1 MKKKLLSIIS
11 AMLCA
16 ALLISCASVGSYA
29 AQEQSVTAAQADSAG
44 DGIMKGLYNTLNVVV
59 EGLVKSICS
68 IYVNPR
74 DWESIDEYDFDEIGF
89 MPGRKTYQT
98 SAGENNAWKLG
109 YSKKSIVPADINS
122 GKYNL
127 GRDLLNKYAQGV
139 YDDQCIRVAVID
151 DNSGEGAVV
160 LGAIDALGV
169 TSTDTRTIRKAVMEY
184 CEKQGIKVA
193 SINISATH
201 AHSALDTQGVST
213 EFFKK
218 LFGSFWRN
226 LLGIDGTMSGLETA
240 EFFKQHFISVSVEAI
255 KEAFGNMEEGK
266 LYFSAIDTSEYFKDK
281 RDLIS
286 KENLPHTASFKFV
299 PDSGKSA
306 TYISDIT
313 CHATSF
319 SASNGLVGSDYIFYI
334 DEYIKNTDGGNFIM
348 IPGAVGQVSRDIDVD
363 TTGMTEQEEKG
374 ASARKLGQLVGAKI
388 VGADYI
394 TELSPVINVKHRELF
409 IKPENSI
416 LTLACEI
423 GLVNNKIFY
432 DGFLFKEYKMATEMG
447 YLEFGNKIAL
457 ALFPGE
463 LYPEVFWDD
472 EITGGANWDGTEWPY
487 DNLSEAVD
495 GVTTYPVSLTNDA
508 IGYVLTDNNFAFM
521 GHIIGDGIADE
532 TLSVGKHIGSY
543 LVTEYLALID
553 SL

>member
-1 MKKKLLSIIS
+1 MKNKLLSIIS
-11 AMLCA
+11 VALCA
-16 ALLISCASVGSYA
+16 ALLVSCTSVGSYA
-29 AQEQSVTAAQADSAG
+29 VQEQSVTAAQEETVG
-44 DGIMKGLYNTLNVVV
+44 DGVMKGLYNTLNVIV
-59 EGLVKSICS
+59 EGLVKSICT
-68 IYVNPR
+68 IYANPR
-74 DWESIDEYDFDEIGF
+74 DWKSMDEYDSDEIGF
-89 MPGRKTYQT
+89 MEGRDTYQT
-98 SAGENNAWKLG
+98 SAGANNVWKLG
-109 YSKKSIVPADINS
+109 YSKKSIVPDDVDS

-169 TSTDTRTIRKAVMEY
+169 TSTDTRTIRKAVLEY
-184 CEKQGIKVA
+184 CEEQDIKVA

-226 LLGIDGTMSGLETA
+226 LFGIDGTMSGLETA
-240 EFFKQHFISVSVEAI
+240 EFFKQHFISASVEAI

-266 LYFSAIDTSEYFKDK
+266 LYFSAIDMSEYFKDK
-281 RDLIS
+281 RELIS
-286 KENLPHTASFKFV
+286 KEDLPDTASFKFV
-299 PDSGKSA
+299 PDSGNPA

-319 SASNGLVGSDYIFYI
+319 SASNGLVGSDYIYYA
-334 DEYIKNTDGGNFIM
+334 DEYIKNNGGGNFIM
-348 IPGAVGQVSRDIDVD
+348 IPGAVGQVSRDIEVD
-363 TTGMTEQEEKG
+363 TTGMTEHEEKG
-374 ASARKLGQLVGAKI
+374 ASAKKLGQLVGAKI
-388 VGADYI
+388 VEADYA

-409 IKPENSI
+409 ITPENSI

-423 GLVNNKIFY
+423 GLVNNKVFY
-432 DGFLFKEYKMATEMG
+432 DGFLFKEYIMATEMG
-447 YLEFGNKIAL
+447 YLEFGNEIAL

-487 DNLSEAVD
+487 DNLSTAVD

-532 TLSVGKHIGSY
+532 VLSVGKHIGSY
-543 LVTEYLALID
+543 LVTEYLALVD